1 MKYPHIGKSTVS
13 GRVVLFAS
21 PSTGVVVS
29 GSYLA
34 LGIGKLETS
43 IDETYFKNITLE
55 YLSNTW
61 GVVESKEH
69 AEFIV
74 ELAELH
80 GFELSC
86 MSNKT
91 GKFFAFDS
99 GSIVFIDLESIAKS
113 GCKQITIPL
122 PPKSVKSEWPQVGN
136 EVEVRHDS
144 GQVLKGELLA
154 ITSEY
159 AIIQQLGHEQHLYLS
174 AWKFS
179 KPKTPEEELRDEL
192 MLMATQAMRNSDFDT
207 DHNCYYLIS
216 GLMKK
221 YNITKKD
228 KGDE

>member
-1 MKYPHIGKSTVS
+1 MKYPAIIRNDNEIEMLLFNEDNAIILS
-13 GRVVLFAS
+13 GIHKGEFHDVYPRFR
-21 PSTGVVVS
+21 GR
-29 GSYLA
+29 Y
-34 LGIGKLETS
+34 
-43 IDETYFKNITLE
+43 KNITRE

-69 AEFIV
+69 AEFII
-74 ELAELH
+74 ELTKNCSIRLYSTQNKKAYFCCDGKYLWFT
-80 GFELSC
+80 GFEQYAL
-86 MSNKT
+86 NRNR
-91 GKFFAFDS
+91 
-99 GSIVFIDLESIAKS
+99 
-113 GCKQITIPL
+113 KQITIPL
-122 PPKSVKSEWPQVGN
+122 PPKAVKNEWPQVGD

-192 MLMATQAMRNSDFDT
+192 ISEINSAPNSDYAVDVI
-207 DHNCYYLIS
+207 LE
-216 GLMKK
+216 K
-221 YNITKKD
+221 YNVNKKD